1 MKAVDYRLQVDWE
14 MGDRRPCFAPNL
26 ADSGGASQGRFAV
39 GDGRGLAGG
48 GKWKAE
54 GLGKGTGP
62 GKTCE
67 KKGMAFRL
75 KVKGG
80 RLS

>member
-39 GDGRGLAGG
+39 GDGGFLNV
-48 GKWKAE
+48 
-54 GLGKGTGP
+54 KG
-62 GKTCE
+62 
-67 KKGMAFRL
+67 
-75 KVKGG
+75 KVKEGC
-80 RLS
+80 RLQAAG